1 MGKYQEPQ
9 YDVIEKER
17 AFELRRYAPFVSVA
31 TLDNTL
37 RGSGFGRLFSF
48 ISGRNQ
54 SAKKMPM
61 TIPVLNDTEASTMEF
76 VLPLDMVKKSDAPQ
90 PLDDS
95 EIIKE
100 YALNLSAA
108 VRFSGRA
115 SDEKIKLQI
124 RMLEAWCEKKGLKP
138 MKAPLIARYNAPM
151 TPGFL
156 RRNEI
161 ILQIED
167 TDEK

>member
-1 MGKYQEPQ
+1 MGKYQEPH
-9 YDVIEKER
+9 YDVSEKDG

-31 TLDNTL
+31 TPDNTL

-54 SAKKMPM
+54 SEEKMPM
-61 TIPVLNDTEASTMEF
+61 TIPVLNDTESSTMEF
-76 VLPLDMVKKSDAPQ
+76 VLPLHMVKKSDAPM
-90 PLDDS
+90 PMDDQ
-95 EIIKE
+95 EEIKE
-100 YALNLSAA
+100 YQLNLTAA
-108 VRFSGRA
+108 VRFSGKSSA
-115 SDEKIKLQI
+115 EKINMQI
-124 RMLEAWCEKKGLKP
+124 QMLEAWCEKKGYRP
-138 MKAPLIARYNAPM
+138 TKAPLIARYNAPM

-167 TDEK
+167 TNEK